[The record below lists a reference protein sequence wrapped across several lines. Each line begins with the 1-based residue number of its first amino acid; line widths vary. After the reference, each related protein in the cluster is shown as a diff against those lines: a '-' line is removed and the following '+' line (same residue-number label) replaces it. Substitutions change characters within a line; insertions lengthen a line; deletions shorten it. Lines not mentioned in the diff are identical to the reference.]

1 MGLAYIASALMA
13 DGHRVSALD
22 LNVSG
27 LNHSR
32 IAGIIERE
40 HPDIV
45 GISAMTETITN
56 GPAVAQAIKS
66 VAPGLTILPTTWPE
80 YDAKH
85 VVMET
90 RNLSAAQIQGAVD
103 KIVRDLGLRK
113 ATE

>member
-1 MGLAYIASALMA
+1 M
-13 DGHRVSALD
+13 VPF
-22 LNVSG
+22 
-27 LNHSR
+27 
-32 IAGIIERE
+32 
-40 HPDIV
+40 PDD
-45 GISAMTETITN
+45 TLETIAETGAFMRELSDAGAN
-56 GPAVAQAIKS
+56 LILNYTCPFPGTYFWDHAEEL
-66 VAPGLTILPTTWPE
+66 GLTILPTTWAE